1 MKDNYQLLIEK
12 LDAFIRKYYKNQ
24 LLRGV
29 IYTFTLC
36 LAFYLLVTASEY
48 FGHFSTTFRTVL
60 FYTFLLGNTFVLVRF
75 IVIPLTHLYRI
86 GNIIS
91 HEQAAQIIGTHFTE
105 VKDKL
110 LNTLQLKEQAGFA
123 QLDPLKRELIEASV
137 NQKITELRPIPFVK
151 AVDYS
156 KNRKYLKY
164 ALIPLV
170 VIFFILWR
178 SPGMLVQGTQRLVQ
192 HNKYFAIEA
201 PFNFILKNDSLSVI
215 RLQDFPVSV
224 QVKGSELPAEV
235 YLVVDGNP
243 YKMNLKSK
251 TDFNYTIRNVQK
263 DMTFQFSANGFLSEP
278 YSLKALPKP
287 TLQKFVVSLYYPA
300 YINKKND
307 ILQNTGDITIPEGTT
322 VNWKFYTENTDK
334 VEYVFSNKSGEAN
347 HIGENEFGFGN
358 RFLKDDSY
366 ILKTSNKYLHN
377 TDSIHY
383 QVNVIPDAFPEIKI
397 EQQQDS
403 ANLKNYYF
411 SGEISDDYGLN
422 KLEFRYHFTKS
433 DDSARLRQPEK
444 SVIVP
449 ISQGKLLQPFY
460 YMWDLNPLNIKPG
473 EEIEYYFQVWDNDGV
488 NGSKFTRSQKNFF
501 NAPSTKE
508 LEQNAEAENKDM
520 ENKMDFAIDQ
530 AKQLQKD
537 MNDMKMKLMDKK
549 NLDWQDKKS
558 LEDMLKKQQDLKN
571 TVEDIQ
577 KEYNKNLQ
585 KQNEFNKMDEK
596 ILGKHQELQKMF
608 DQIMDEKTKKMF
620 DELQKLLEQND
631 KNQVEKQLDK
641 MNFNDK
647 ELQKE
652 LDRMEQ
658 LYKKLEFEQKE
669 KQTTDKLDS
678 LAKKQDKLSDE
689 TAKNDKK
696 NSDDSK
702 QNNDKQSEDSK
713 QNKDSK
719 EGDKNGDSPK
729 NADKN
734 KDSKQ
739 QELEKKQ
746 DQLNKEFEDVKKDI
760 GDLEKKNDE
769 LEKKEDMPDNKDQQ
783 QDISQDMQSSQ
794 QSLEKKQNKKASK
807 SQKSAAQKMNKMS
820 KEMKDKMAGA
830 QAKQDEEDYQALRQL
845 LENLLYVS
853 FQQEEVMD
861 GFKKTPQYNPHYVE
875 LGDKQRQLKDDSK
888 LIEDS
893 LRALSKRQM
902 KIKSY
907 VNKEIGL
914 VNFNMDQSIADLGL
928 RNTPQAISHQQFAM
942 TSLNNLALMLDEAL
956 KGMQEQMQ
964 QEQQES
970 QGQGTMKC
978 KKPGK
983 KSGPSMETMEKLQK
997 ELGEQIKSLKDG
1009 QKGGQSQQMSKEL
1022 AQYAAKQEAIR
1033 RQLQQMKDE
1042 LEKNGTKAGDLGE
1055 IQKEMDQNEKDVV
1068 NRNITEETIKRQ
1080 HDIETRMLE
1089 SDKAEKKQEMDP
1101 QRESHTSNDLKN
1113 PNPPLLEKYLQM
1125 KQKEVELLQTVPPGL
1140 NPYYREKVK
1149 AYFQGLSN

>member
-1 MKDNYQLLIEK
+1 M
-12 LDAFIRKYYKNQ
+12 
-24 LLRGV
+24 
-29 IYTFTLC
+29 
-36 LAFYLLVTASEY
+36 
-48 FGHFSTTFRTVL
+48 
-60 FYTFLLGNTFVLVRF
+60 
-75 IVIPLTHLYRI
+75 
-86 GNIIS
+86 
-91 HEQAAQIIGTHFTE
+91 
-105 VKDKL
+105 
-110 LNTLQLKEQAGFA
+110 
-123 QLDPLKRELIEASV
+123 
-137 NQKITELRPIPFVK
+137 
-151 AVDYS
+151 
-156 KNRKYLKY
+156 
-164 ALIPLV
+164 
-170 VIFFILWR
+170 
-178 SPGMLVQGTQRLVQ
+178 QGTQRLVQ

-224 QVKGSELPAEV
+224 QVKGTELPAEV

-243 YKMNLKSK
+243 YKMSLKSK

-287 TLQKFVVSLYYPA
+287 TLQKFEVSLNYPA

-347 HIGENEFGFGN
+347 HKGENEFSFGN

-383 QVNVIPDAFPEIKI
+383 QVNVIPDAFPEIKV

-411 SGEISDDYGLN
+411 SGEISDDYGIN

-449 ISQGKLLQPFY
+449 ITQGKLLQPFY

-585 KQNEFNKMDEK
+585 KQNEFTKMDEK
-596 ILGKHQELQKMF
+596 ILEKHQELQKMF

-631 KNQVEKQLDK
+631 KNQVENQLDK

-678 LAKKQDKLSDE
+678 LAKKQDKLADE
-689 TAKNDKK
+689 TAKKDNKS
-696 NSDDSK
+696 NDDSK
-702 QNNDKQSEDSK
+702 QNNGKKDDSK
-713 QNKDSK
+713 QNDNKDSK
-719 EGDKNGDSPK
+719 SGDKNSDSPK
-729 NADKN
+729 NADDKN
-734 KDSKQ
+734 KDGKQ

-746 DQLNKEFEDVKKDI
+746 DEMNKEFEDVKKDI

-783 QDISQDMQSSQ
+783 KDISQDMQNSQ
-794 QSLEKKQNKKASK
+794 ESLQKKQNKKASK
-807 SQKSAAQKMNKMS
+807 NQKSAAQKMEKMS
-820 KEMKDKMAGA
+820 KDMKEKMGAGE
-830 QAKQDEEDYQALRQL
+830 AKQDEEDYQALRQL

-893 LRALSKRQM
+893 LHALSKRQM

-907 VNKEIGL
+907 VNKEMGL
-914 VNFNMDQSIADLGL
+914 VNFNMDQSIADLQL

-942 TSLNNLALMLDEAL
+942 TSLNNLALMLDEAM
-956 KGMQEQMQ
+956 KSMQEQMQ
-964 QEQQES
+964 DQQQS
-970 QGQGTMKC
+970 QSPGQG
-978 KKPGK
+978 KKSKKKGK
-983 KSGPSMETMEKLQK
+983 QSGPSMETMEKLQK
-997 ELGEQIKSLKDG
+997 ELGDQIKSLKDG
-1009 QKGGQSQQMSKEL
+1009 QHGGNGQGMSKEL

-1033 RQLQQMKDE
+1033 RQLQQMKEE

-1149 AYFQGLSN
+1149 TYFQGLSN

>member
-1 MKDNYQLLIEK
+1 MIYEDNYTLLVAK
-12 LDAFIRKYYKNQ
+12 LRDFKRKYYRNQ
-24 LLRGV
+24 IIKGG
-29 IYTFTLC
+29 IYFV
-36 LAFYLLVTASEY
+36 AILLVSFLTVTALEF
-48 FGHFSTTFRTVL
+48 FGRFDTTVRTILFYSFICANVFIMARFMILPALSLFGLRKSLSYTKAADIIGRHFS
-60 FYTFLLGNTFVLVRF
+60 
-75 IVIPLTHLYRI
+75 
-86 GNIIS
+86 
-91 HEQAAQIIGTHFTE
+91 E

-123 QLDPLKRELIEASV
+123 QMDPLKRELIEASV

-151 AVDYS
+151 AVDYR

-164 ALIPLV
+164 ALIPLAV
-170 VIFFILWR
+170 VFIILWR
-178 SPGMLVQGTQRLVQ
+178 SPGMLVQGTQRLVN

-215 RLQDFPVSV
+215 RLQDFPVEV

-251 TDFNYTIRNVQK
+251 SDFSYTLRNVQK

-287 TLQKFVVSLYYPA
+287 TLQKFEVALNYPA

-307 ILQNTGDITIPEGTT
+307 VLQNTGDITIPEGTT
-322 VNWKFYTENTDK
+322 VNWKFYTENTEK
-334 VEYVFSNKSGEAN
+334 IEFAFTNKSGEAKRT
-347 HIGENEFGFGN
+347 GENEFSFGN

-383 QVNVIPDAFPEIKI
+383 QVNVIPDTYPEIKV

-403 ANLKNYYF
+403 LNLKNMYF
-411 SGEISDDYGLN
+411 SGEVSDDYGLN

-433 DDSARLRQPEK
+433 DDSARMRQPEK
-444 SVIVP
+444 TIIVP

-460 YMWDLNPLNIKPG
+460 YPWDLTPLNIKPG

-501 NAPSTKE
+501 NAPSLKE
-508 LEQNAEAENKDM
+508 IEQNAEADNKDM

-530 AKQLQKD
+530 AKQLQKE
-537 MNDMKMKLMDKK
+537 MSDMKMKLVDKK

-558 LEDMLKKQQDLKN
+558 LEDMMKKQQELKN

-585 KQNEFNKMDEK
+585 KQNEFNKMDEQ
-596 ILGKHQELQKMF
+596 ILEKHKELQKMF
-608 DQIMDEKTKKMF
+608 DQVMDEKTKKMF

-631 KNQVEKQLDK
+631 KDQVENQLDK

-658 LYKKLEFEQKE
+658 LYKKLEFEQKLQ
-669 KQTTDKLDS
+669 QTTDKLDT
-678 LAKKQDKLSDE
+678 LAKKQDKLADE

-696 NSDDSK
+696 NEDAK
-702 QNNDKQSEDSK
+702 QNSSKSEDSK
-713 QNKDSK
+713 QKDSK
-719 EGDKNGDSPK
+719 QNDDSK
-729 NADKN
+729 KGNSDADKN
-734 KDSKQ
+734 KDAKQ

-746 DQLNKEFEDVKKDI
+746 DELNKQFDGVKKDL
-760 GDLEKKNDE
+760 GDLEKKNENLD
-769 LEKKEDMPDNKDQQ
+769 KKEEMPDNKDQQ
-783 QDISQDMQSSQ
+783 QDISQDMQQSE
-794 QSLEKKQNKKASK
+794 QSLQQQQNKKASK
-807 SQKSAAQKMNKMS
+807 SQKSAAQKMKKMS
-820 KEMKDKMAGA
+820 KEMKDKMQG
-830 QAKQDEEDYQALRQL
+830 QESKEHEEDYQALRQL

-853 FQQEEVMD
+853 FQQEDVMD

-875 LGDKQRQLKDDSK
+875 LGEKQRQLKDDSK

-893 LRALSKRQM
+893 LNALSKRETE
-902 KIKSY
+902 IKSY
-907 VNKEIGL
+907 VNKEMGL
-914 VNFNMDQSIADLGL
+914 VNFNMDQSISDLGL
-928 RNTPQAISHQQFAM
+928 RNTPQAISHEQYAM
-942 TSLNNLALMLDEAL
+942 TSLNNLALMLDEAM
-956 KGMQEQMQ
+956 KGMQAQMQ
-964 QEQQES
+964 QDQEKEGKGS
-970 QGQGTMKC
+970 MKC

-983 KSGPSMETMEKLQK
+983 NSGPSMQTMEELQK
-997 ELGEQIKSLKDG
+997 ELGEQIKKLKDG
-1009 QKGGQSQQMSKEL
+1009 KQGGGQQMSKEL
-1022 AQYAAKQEAIR
+1022 AQYAARQEAIR
-1033 RQLQQMKDE
+1033 RAIQKMKDG
-1042 LEKNGTKAGDLGE
+1042 LEQNGNKAGDLGE
-1055 IQKEMDQNEKDVV
+1055 IQKEMDQNEKDIV

-1089 SDKAEKKQEMDP
+1089 SDKAERKQETDP
-1101 QRESHTSNDLKN
+1101 QRESHTSGDIKN
-1113 PNPPLLEKYLQM
+1113 PNPPLLEN
-1125 KQKEVELLQTVPPGL
+1125 TS
-1140 NPYYREKVK
+1140 R
-1149 AYFQGLSN
+1149 